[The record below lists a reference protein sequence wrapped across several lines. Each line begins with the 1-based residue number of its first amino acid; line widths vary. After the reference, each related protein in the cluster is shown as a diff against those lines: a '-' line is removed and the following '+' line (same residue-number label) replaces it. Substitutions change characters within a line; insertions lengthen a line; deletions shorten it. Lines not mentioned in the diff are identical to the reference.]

1 MLLAFYVPTALLAFC
16 DGLLIPTLP
25 LFAAAFDDRLSVV
38 GLILAAEAF
47 GLLLFDLP
55 AGRLLRFLTPK
66 TAILLGGG
74 AYGLSLLLTPL
85 APSVAALVLMRIA
98 AGAGLALFGVSRHAY
113 LASASHG
120 GKRGR
125 MISIY
130 GGVNR
135 LGLFVGP
142 LAGGLVASWLGLSA
156 PFVASAALCF
166 VAVWMMM
173 ALLPSIEMN
182 VREGAGAHERGAVAK
197 ALKASRRDLLVAGT
211 GQLFGQAVRA
221 GRKVLLPL
229 VGAQVLGL
237 DVAAVGVVVGVAG
250 FADMALSYPAGW
262 LMDRYGR
269 KYAILPCF
277 AVQAVGLALL
287 PFVTGFGGLLAAG
300 IVIGVGNGL
309 GSGNMM
315 TLGADLA
322 PRAAMGE
329 FLGLWRL
336 IGDVGWVGGPLVVGA
351 VAQALSFSASAFA
364 MAGVGVAAVVW
375 FGLLV
380 PETRGRDAPATPD
393 GTSARVAP

>member
-1 MLLAFYVPTALLAFC
+1 MLLAFYVPTAILAFC

-25 LFAAAFDDRLSVV
+25 LFAAGFDDRPSVV
-38 GLILAAEAF
+38 GLILAGEAF

-55 AGRLLRFLTPK
+55 AGRLLRFMTPK

-85 APSVAALVLMRIA
+85 APGVAALLLLRVA
-98 AGAGLALFGVSRHAY
+98 AGAGLALFSVSRHAY

-125 MISIY
+125 LISIY

-142 LAGGLVASWLGLSA
+142 LAGGVVASLLGLAA
-156 PFVASAALCF
+156 PFVLASVLCF
-166 VAVWMMM
+166 IALWLML
-173 ALLPSIEMN
+173 ALLPSIEVN
-182 VREGAGAHERGAVAK
+182 VREGRNPGEVAQ
-197 ALKASRRDLLVAGT
+197 ALRASRHDLVVAGI
-211 GQLFGQAVRA
+211 GQLLGQAVRA

-229 VGAQVLGL
+229 IGGQVLGL
-237 DVAAVGVVVGVAG
+237 DVAAVGLIVGVVG
-250 FADMALSYPAGW
+250 FADMAMAYPAGL

-277 AVQAVGLALL
+277 AVQAIGLALL
-287 PFVTGFGGLLAAG
+287 PLAGGFIGLLAAG
-300 IVIGVGNGL
+300 IVIGLGNGL

-351 VAQALSFSASAFA
+351 VAQALSFSASSLAI
-364 MAGVGVAAVVW
+364 AGVGVAAVAW
-375 FGLLV
+375 FGWLV
-380 PETRGRDAPATPD
+380 PETRGRDALAVTD
-393 GTSARVAP
+393 AGEVSAAD

>member
-16 DGLLIPTLP
+16 DGMLIPTMP

-47 GLLLFDLP
+47 GLLLCDLP
-55 AGRLLRFLTPK
+55 AGRLLRFVTPK

-74 AYGLSLLLTPL
+74 VYGLSMLLTPL
-85 APSVAALVLMRIA
+85 APSVAILVLMRVA
-98 AGAGLALFGVSRHAY
+98 AGGGLALFGVSRHAY
-113 LASASHG
+113 LAGASLG

-142 LAGGLVASWLGLSA
+142 LAGGFLGSWLGLAA
-156 PFVASAALCF
+156 PFVLAAVLCF
-166 VAVWMMM
+166 VGIWMMM
-173 ALLPSIEMN
+173 ALLPGIEVN
-182 VREGAGAHERGAVAK
+182 VREGQDAQDRGAVAR
-197 ALKASRRDLLVAGT
+197 ALRASRRDLLVAGT

-229 VGAQVLGL
+229 IGAQVLGL
-237 DVAAVGVVVGVAG
+237 DVAAVGIVVGAAG

-269 KYAILPCF
+269 KFAILPCF
-277 AVQAVGLALL
+277 GIQALGLALL
-287 PFVTGFGGLLAAG
+287 PFVSGFGGLLAAG
-300 IVIGVGNGL
+300 IIIGLGNGL

-336 IGDVGWVGGPLVVGA
+336 IGDVGWVGGPIVVGA
-351 VAQALSFSASAFA
+351 VAQALSFSASSFV
-364 MAGVGVAAVVW
+364 MAGVGVAAVAW

-380 PETRGRDAPATPD
+380 PETRGRDALP
-393 GTSARVAP
+393 VAENTGVQAAS